1 LLYIPH
7 YTLTFVMSYFWWWV
21 TKPELGFII
30 ICLLPLL
37 SRPKVCSWI
46 FFSTFFFC
54 EDKYW
59 LHINCCHTFSPSLF
73 SKQKYVGAF
82 ITFFLFW
89 HCCKIDH
96 LLFGTLESLIN
107 KSNQKCVKT
116 ILLLLELAI
125 FTIRCNYC
133 DTCFTW
139 PHLPSASFSLSKA

>member
-46 FFSTFFFC
+46 FFSTFFFV
-54 EDKYW
+54 K
-59 LHINCCHTFSPSLF
+59 INIDYILTAVTPSLPLF

-116 ILLLLELAI
+116 ILLFLELAI